1 MHRFQETATYWPN
14 IVKFYIPLVLNASDE
29 GLGIRTV
36 QARLVT
42 RKLETYSYILMSQ
55 HQNATNRWTD
65 RIPTWILQ
73 AIDDQWSIL

>member
-14 IVKFYIPLVLNASDE
+14 TVMVLNAYDE

-42 RKLETYSYILMSQ
+42 RKLERYGYILMSQ

-65 RIPTWILQ
+65 RIPTQILQ
-73 AIDDQWSIL
+73 VTDDRR